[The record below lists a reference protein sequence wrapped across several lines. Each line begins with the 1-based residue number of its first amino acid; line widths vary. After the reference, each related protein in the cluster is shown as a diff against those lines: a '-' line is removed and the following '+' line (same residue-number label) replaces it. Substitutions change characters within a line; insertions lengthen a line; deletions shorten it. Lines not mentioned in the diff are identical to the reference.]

1 MYIAAAI
8 IIFGLLVMIHEF
20 GHFTA
25 CRIFRV
31 RVNEFS
37 LGMGPAIFKKQGK
50 ETLFALRCLPFGG
63 YCAIE
68 GEDGVST
75 EPGSLALASL
85 WKKLIVL
92 AAGAAM
98 NFIAGFVIVAITLS
112 FSAGY
117 PTLNV
122 VGFMDEA
129 VAEETGVMEG
139 DRIVSLDGHCVNLFS
154 EFRLFASR
162 ADNPAG
168 VEMEVVRN
176 GERVKLGLVPLALRE
191 FEENGETVQRYGF
204 YFAVEPRSL
213 GSVLRQSAYNC
224 GFFVRLVW
232 MGLSDLVHGRVA
244 ARDMSGAVG
253 MVAALSEA
261 GERAESAGE
270 GLLNVFFL
278 GAFIA
283 VNLAV
288 MNMLPIPGLD
298 GGHVFTM
305 VVSAALAKL
314 LRRKLDPKVENYI
327 HAAGLVLLLGF
338 MLFLTGSDILKLIF
352 G

>member
-1 MYIAAAI
+1 M
-8 IIFGLLVMIHEF
+8 VHEL
-20 GHFTA
+20 GHFLA
-25 CRIFRV
+25 CRIFRI

-68 GEDGVST
+68 GEDGEST
-75 EPGSLALASL
+75 APGSFALAKL
-85 WKKLIVL
+85 WKRLVVL
-92 AAGAAM
+92 ASGSAM
-98 NFIAGFVIVAITLS
+98 NFIAGFLIAVITLS

-117 PTLNV
+117 PTLKII
-122 VGFMDEA
+122 GFMDENVQA
-129 VAEETGVMEG
+129 ETGLAEG
-139 DRIVSLDGHCVNLFS
+139 DRIVSLDGHSVKLLS
-154 EFRLFASR
+154 EFRMFTSR
-162 ADNPAG
+162 AENPAG
-168 VEMEVVRN
+168 VETDVIRN
-176 GERVKLGLVPLALRE
+176 GERVKLGLVPLRLRE

-204 YFAVEPRSL
+204 YFAIEPRSV
-213 GSVLRQSAYNC
+213 GSLLRQGAYNC

-232 MGLSDLVHGRVA
+232 MGLSDLVRGQVA

-261 GERAESAGE
+261 GERAESASE

-298 GGHVFTM
+298 GGHIFTM
-305 VVSAALAKL
+305 AVSAAISKL